1 MEVVDTHTQEPSGNR
16 AKVPPILR
24 EHDCLLLVALIA
36 ASLLLQQWWQ
46 WPLEHQ
52 VLRNRTV
59 WG

>member
-1 MEVVDTHTQEPSGNR
+1 MEVVDTHAQEPSGNW

-24 EHDCLLLVALIA
+24 EDDCLLLVALIA